1 MSLLKGFKEKKDKKS
16 AKSFYLRMPKLN
28 GDPREVRKLRSLI
41 SARITAFIDTTFV
54 DGAQKTEAL
63 QITYAGVF
71 PGLNLESAPFKYVK
85 TLGGMVCVYLP
96 PKYANYFFELGSLY
110 QRGSLTIN
118 QVIEFADE
126 ICLEISTSL
135 NLSNTVTALNFLRS
149 DSDSDSGEDSDDRL
163 NSGEEEDISSENE
176 QDDDA

>member
-1 MSLLKGFKEKKDKKS
+1 MNLLKGFKEKRDKKN
-16 AKSFYLRMPKLN
+16 AKSFYLRMPTLK
-28 GDPREVRKLRSLI
+28 GDPREIRKLRSLI
-41 SARITAFIDTTFV
+41 SARLTAYIDTTFV

-63 QITYAGVF
+63 QLTYAGVF
-71 PGLNLESAPFKYVK
+71 PGLQMNSAPFKYVK

-118 QVIEFADE
+118 QVIEFTDE

-135 NLSNTVTALNFLRS
+135 NLGTTIASLNFLRS
-149 DSDSDSGEDSDDRL
+149 DSDEDSNEEANEDS
-163 NSGEEEDISSENE
+163 NSRPEETFPGENDHN
-176 QDDDA
+176 DGA